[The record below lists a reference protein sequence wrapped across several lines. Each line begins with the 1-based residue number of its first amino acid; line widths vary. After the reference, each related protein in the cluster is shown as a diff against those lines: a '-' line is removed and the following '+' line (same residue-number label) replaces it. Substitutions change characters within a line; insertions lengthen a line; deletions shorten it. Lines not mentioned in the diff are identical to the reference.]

1 MYVILQF
8 LRWFMDVQVIQ
19 NSRSQS
25 VSVAANSTALDLAT
39 SLKLTAP
46 NEALCCLINGQ
57 LCDMSTPLHQND
69 TVEILSFDHPKGKE
83 VFWHTATHVLAQAVV
98 RLWPEAHP
106 TIGPA
111 IEEGFYHD
119 FANLTISDEDFPR
132 IEEEMQRIIK
142 ENYKPER
149 KIFASP
155 KEMSSLLKGNPYRE
169 ELVQEFASAGS
180 QLVGYQQGEYFSP
193 CLGPHLPSLGK
204 IKAFKILKTSGAY
217 WRGDA
222 TKAMLTRIYGIAYP
236 DKKQLQEYLYRIE
249 EAKKRDHK
257 VLGPKLDLF
266 SLHEEAPGI
275 PFIHAKGMVVWNR
288 ILEYWRECHRR
299 AGYVEVK
306 TPSMMVKT
314 LWERSGHWQNYRANM
329 FTSVIE
335 DREFAIKPMN
345 CPGGMVL
352 FKSQGHSYRDLPMRV
367 AEVGQVHR
375 YEASGALS
383 GLFRVRSFHQ
393 DDAHIFMRPE
403 DIQGEILGCLNL
415 LHEIYSTFGLTYKL
429 VLSTRPKENTIGSD
443 SDWELTTTALRK
455 ALEATGKPFSIAEG
469 DGAFYGP
476 KIDIHV
482 FDALGRTW
490 QCGTVQLDMSLP
502 ERFELEYTDAD
513 GTKKRPIMAHRA
525 LLGSIERFFGNLIEF
540 YAGKFP
546 LWLSPSQVAVLPV
559 ADRHLDY
566 ANKVKKIF
574 FDAGFEAKVDDSS
587 ESVSKKVRTA
597 QLEQYNYILTV
608 GDKELEENNVSVR
621 TRDNVV
627 HGQMAIDALLDL
639 LCKERQQK
647 SLSSPLS

>member
-1 MYVILQF
+1 
-8 LRWFMDVQVIQ
+8 MDVQCIQ
-19 NSRSQS
+19 NSHRQS
-25 VSVAANSTALDLAT
+25 VALEATATASDLAAL
-39 SLKLTAP
+39 LKRTAP
-46 NEALCCLINGQ
+46 NEALCCLINGT
-57 LCDMSTPLHQND
+57 LCDMSTPLHQGD

-98 RLWPEAHP
+98 RLWPEAKP

-111 IEEGFYHD
+111 IDEGFYHD
-119 FANLTISDEDFPR
+119 FADLTISDEDFPR
-132 IEEEMQRIIK
+132 IEEEMKRIIS
-142 ENYKPER
+142 ENFKTER
-149 KIFASP
+149 KTFASF
-155 KEMSSLLKGNPYRE
+155 KEIAPFLKGNPYRE
-169 ELVQEFASAGS
+169 ELVQEFAQAGS

-222 TKAMLTRIYGIAYP
+222 TKPMLTRIYGIAYP
-236 DKKQLQEYLYRIE
+236 DRHQLQEYLTRIE

-257 VLGPKLDLF
+257 ILGPKLDLF

-275 PFIHAKGMVVWNR
+275 PFIHPKGMVVWNR
-288 ILEYWRECHRR
+288 ILDYWRECHRR
-299 AGYVEVK
+299 AGYVEIK
-306 TPSMMVKT
+306 TPSMMVKS
-314 LWERSGHWQNYRANM
+314 LWERSGHWFNYRANM

-335 DREFAIKPMN
+335 EREFAIKPMN

-352 FKSQGHSYRDLPMRV
+352 FRSQGHSYRELPMRV
-367 AEVGQVHR
+367 AEIGHVHR
-375 YEASGALS
+375 YEPSGSLS

-393 DDAHIFMRPE
+393 DDAHIFMCPE
-403 DIQGEILGCLNL
+403 HIQDEILGCLRL
-415 LHEIYSTFGLTYKL
+415 LDELYTTFGLTYKL

-443 SDWELTTTALRK
+443 SDWELTTTALKR
-455 ALEATGKPFSIAEG
+455 ALEATGRPFTIAEG

-502 ERFELEYTDAD
+502 ERFELEYTATD
-513 GTKKRPIMAHRA
+513 GSKKRPIMAHRA

-540 YAGKFP
+540 YTGKFP
-546 LWLSPSQVAVLPV
+546 LWLSPSQVAILPV
-559 ADRHLDY
+559 ADRHLAY
-566 ANKVKKIF
+566 ANEVKKIF
-574 FDAGFEAKVDDSS
+574 FDDGFETKVDDSS

-608 GDKELEENNVSVR
+608 GDKEIEGRDVSVR

-627 HGQMAIDALLDL
+627 HGQMGTKELLDL
-639 LCKERQQK
+639 LRKEREQK
-647 SLSSPLS
+647 SLGSLLK

>member
-1 MYVILQF
+1 MQ
-8 LRWFMDVQVIQ
+8 IQ
-19 NSRSQS
+19 LIQGSRKQPMT
-25 VSVAANSTALDLAT
+25 VGHPSTSADLALT
-39 SLKLTAP
+39 LKLTAP
-46 NEALCCLINGQ
+46 EEAVCCLINGV
-57 LCDMSTPLHQND
+57 LCDLNTPLNEND
-69 TVEILSFDHPKGKE
+69 VVEILSFDHPKGKE
-83 VFWHTATHVLAQAVV
+83 VFWHTAAHVLAQAVV

-132 IEEEMQRIIK
+132 IEAEMEKILK
-142 ENYKPER
+142 ENLAPTRRVFDKPDDM
-149 KIFASP
+149 A
-155 KEMSSLLKGNPYRE
+155 SLLKGNPYRE
-169 ELVQEFASAGS
+169 ELVNEFASAGS
-180 QLVGYQQGEYFSP
+180 QLVGYVQGEYFSP
-193 CLGPHLPSLGK
+193 CLGPHLPLVGK
-204 IKAFKILKTSGAY
+204 IQAIKILKTSGAY
-217 WRGDA
+217 WRGDSS
-222 TKAMLTRIYGIAYP
+222 KAMLTRIYGAAFP
-236 DKKQLQEYLYRIE
+236 EKRLLKEYLHRVE

-257 VLGPKLDLF
+257 ILGPKLDLF

-275 PFIHAKGMVVWNR
+275 PFIHPKGMVMWNR
-288 ILEYWRECHRR
+288 IIEYWRQCHRR
-299 AGYVEVK
+299 AGYVEIK
-306 TPSMMVKT
+306 TPTMMIKN

-329 FTSVIE
+329 FTSIIE

-345 CPGGMVL
+345 CPGGMLL
-352 FKSQGHSYRDLPMRV
+352 FRSQGHSYRDLPMRV
-367 AEVGQVHR
+367 AEMGQVHR
-375 YEASGALS
+375 YEPSGSLS

-415 LHEIYSTFGLTYKL
+415 LNEMYKTFGLSYKL

-443 SDWELTTTALRK
+443 SDWEFTTTALRK
-455 ALEATGKPFSIAEG
+455 ALEANGKPFSIAEG

-490 QCGTVQLDMSLP
+490 QCGTVQLDASLP
-502 ERFELEYTDAD
+502 ERFDLEYTGPD
-513 GTKKRPIMAHRA
+513 GTKHRPIMAHRA

-546 LWLSPSQVAVLPV
+546 LWLSPSQVAIVCV

-566 ANKVKKIF
+566 AHEVKKKF
-574 FDAGFEAKVDDSS
+574 FDAGFEVKIDDST
-587 ESVSKKVRTA
+587 ESVGKKIREA

-608 GDKELEENNVSVR
+608 GDKEVESRNISVR

-627 HGQMAIDALLDL
+627 HGQMDTETFFALI
-639 LCKERQQK
+639 CKERDQK
-647 SLSSPLS
+647 SLCSPLTTPAT